1 MYYFVFYPCRNAGL
15 LAAFFSPF
23 GFPNDITIA
32 DINVDCGLILF
43 SKKLG
48 HNHGQLTKWLLYDY
62 KNDFSIDE
70 VSSKE
75 NIIQGQKKI

>member
-1 MYYFVFYPCRNAGL
+1 MYYFVFYPRRNAGL
-15 LAAFFSPF
+15 RPAFFSPF
-23 GFPNDITIA
+23 EFPNDITIA

-48 HNHGQLTKWLLYDY
+48 HNHGQLTKWLLYE
-62 KNDFSIDE
+62 NDFSIDE